1 VAQTATEA
9 RASIIAV
16 LAFSFSIII
25 ITGVGAQTGLDGC
38 VLPLAGTPIDVWL
51 KRISATA
58 GTIG

>member
-1 VAQTATEA
+1 M
-9 RASIIAV
+9 
-16 LAFSFSIII
+16 LAFSFLII